1 MPAAMIRALTE
12 LPVAGALVGLAVSIG
27 TRVRYHSRE
36 RRGHHVPRRIL
47 AISRIKRRGYELAP
61 APGCAERPARNRDD
75 RIIGLPSRDLGLESM
90 LTQRAKQLFG
100 TDGIRGIP
108 GEYPLDDTTLERVGL
123 ALGLHLVADQ
133 NVASRPVR
141 VLIGRDTR
149 ESGLHIAELIA
160 RGLALAGAEP
170 VSAGVVT
177 TPGVAWLVNRE
188 GFSAGVVISASHNPY
203 HDNGVKLIS
212 SSGMKFPDA
221 VEHEI
226 EHLILSF
233 NDSSPASGAAGA
245 EPVTKVHPDGEEK
258 LHQDYLGGLRAA
270 ALPGAKFAGMKIVL
284 DCANGAASEL
294 APQLFRMLGA
304 EVVAINNA
312 PDGKNINAGCGSLHP
327 EGMQKRVVESGA
339 MLGVAF
345 DGDADRAI
353 FASASGKLVDG
364 DGVLLVAGRYMKS
377 ARKLKGNVIVGTT
390 MANLGL
396 ERALDRLGLKLG
408 RTAVGDR
415 YVLEEMVRIGA
426 NLGGEQ
432 SGHILFLDDATTG
445 DGMLTA
451 VKIASIVSI
460 SGPLDSLVS
469 DLKIFPQKIVNV
481 RVQSKPPLESLPGVS
496 RTLSEAEK
504 ALGKSGRIVL
514 RYSGT
519 EPLARVMVEAER
531 EEDVRHWTD
540 FLATALRTA
549 IGA

>member
-1 MPAAMIRALTE
+1 MATE
-12 LPVAGALVGLAVSIG
+12 
-27 TRVRYHSRE
+27 
-36 RRGHHVPRRIL
+36 
-47 AISRIKRRGYELAP
+47 
-61 APGCAERPARNRDD
+61 
-75 RIIGLPSRDLGLESM
+75 
-90 LTQRAKQLFG
+90 RAKQLFG

-108 GEYPLDDTTLERVGL
+108 GEYPLDDATLERVGS
-123 ALGLHLVADQ
+123 ALGQHLAEQ
-133 NVASRPVR
+133 SATSKGERR

-149 ESGLHIAELIA
+149 ESGPRIAELIA
-160 RGLALAGAEP
+160 RGLASAGAEP
-170 VSAGVVT
+170 ISAGVIT
-177 TPGVAWLVNRE
+177 TPGVAWLVSRE
-188 GFSAGVVISASHNPY
+188 GFSGGVVISASHNPY

-226 EHLILSF
+226 EHLILSP
-233 NDSSPASGAAGA
+233 NGNALAARA
-245 EPVTKVHPDGEEK
+245 ANAVAANRAHPDGDEK

-304 EVVAINNA
+304 EVVAINNS
-312 PDGKNINAGCGSLHP
+312 PDGKNINAGSGSLYP
-327 EGMQKRVVESGA
+327 EGLQKRVVESGA
-339 MLGVAF
+339 TFGVAF

-364 DGVLLVAGRYMKS
+364 DGVLLVAGRSMKS
-377 ARKLKGNVIVGTT
+377 AGKLKGNVIVGTT

-396 ERALDRLGLKLG
+396 ERALDQLGLTLV

-415 YVLEEMVRIGA
+415 YVLEEMLRIGA

-451 VKIASIVSI
+451 VKIASIVSLA
-460 SGPLDSLVS
+460 GPLDSLVA
-469 DLKIFPQKIVNV
+469 DLKIYPQKIVNV
-481 RVQSKPPLESLPGVS
+481 RVRSKPPLESLPEVS
-496 RTLSEAEK
+496 RMLGEAER
-504 ALGKSGRIVL
+504 ALGKSGRVIL

-519 EPLARVMVEAER
+519 EPLARVMVEAEHD
-531 EEDVRHWTD
+531 EDVRRWTD
-540 FLATALRTA
+540 SLASAVRSV